1 MNPSIGAFIII
12 PRITPKAITAMLPGI
27 TMVLSIWPGCLTQDR
42 ETPDVLRFLG
52 KRTDDLAGKD
62 TPDEPDGADEM
73 QEAQK
78 WE

>member
-1 MNPSIGAFIII
+1 
-12 PRITPKAITAMLPGI
+12 
-27 TMVLSIWPGCLTQDR
+27 MVLSIWPGCLTQDR